1 MGRINNMLKNI
12 VCDTPCKQG
21 VSLLAATDLRA
32 GITTGT
38 CAAAAAKAAILTWLG
53 AKPACVE
60 IHTPAGKLLI
70 VPVLSSESFGDG
82 GRATVIKDAGDD
94 PDITNGVSIIV
105 EIRIRAGQSDILFTA
120 GEGIGKVTLPGLQIP
135 VGEPAIN
142 PVPRQMIET
151 ELRPLLPEGSGAVV
165 SISIP
170 DGERLAKRTLNP
182 TLGIVGGLS
191 IIGTTGI
198 VEPMSEEAFKNS
210 LKPQISVAKA
220 LGYTSIVMA
229 PGKIGQD
236 FAVGRYS
243 LPVASV
249 LQTSNFI
256 GFMLESAVEYG
267 IDEVLLFGHLGKL
280 VKVAGGVFHTH
291 NRMADARMETLAA
304 YMAAEGAP
312 QSAVK
317 AVLACTTTEAAI
329 PILHEYE
336 LDFVYSILAQRA
348 SIRAVRYVFGDLRV
362 GTAIVT
368 MKGDLLGLDDEA
380 RRIGGRLGW
389 NIT

>member
-1 MGRINNMLKNI
+1 M
-12 VCDTPCKQG
+12 
-21 VSLLAATDLRA
+21 
-32 GITTGT
+32 
-38 CAAAAAKAAILTWLG
+38 LTWLG
-53 AKPACVE
+53 TKPAFVE
-60 IHTPAGKLLI
+60 IHTPAGKLLK
-70 VPVLSSESFGDG
+70 VPVSSSEAFGDG
-82 GRATVIKDAGDD
+82 GRASVIKDAGDD
-94 PDITNGVSIIV
+94 PDITDGVSVIV
-105 EIRIRAGQSDILFTA
+105 EIRIKTGQPAIIFNA
-120 GEGIGKVTLPGLQIP
+120 GEGIGHVTLPGLQIP
-135 VGEPAIN
+135 VGAPAIN
-142 PVPRQMIET
+142 PVPRRMIEA
-151 ELRPLLPEGSGAVV
+151 ELRSLLPEGSGAVV
-165 SISIP
+165 IISIP

-182 TLGIVGGLS
+182 TLGIIGGLS

-220 LGYTSIVMA
+220 LGYNSIVMV

-236 FAVGRYS
+236 FAVKRYA
-243 LPVASV
+243 LPSASV

-267 IDEVLLFGHLGKL
+267 IEEVLLFGHLGKL
-280 VKVAGGVFHTH
+280 VKVAGGIFHTH

-317 AVLACTTTEAAI
+317 AVLACATTEGAI
-329 PILHEYE
+329 PILQEYG
-336 LDFVYSILAQRA
+336 LSSVYSILAQRA
-348 SIRAVRYVFGDLRV
+348 SLRAMRYVFGDLRI
-362 GTAIVT
+362 GTAIIT
-368 MKGDLLGLDDEA
+368 MKGEILGLDDEA